1 MDIKKQPKPW
11 HIRYRYHILAAATGL
26 ALLVYTIFVIITSGT
41 KRVDKDSVVIAEAT
55 KAPFMEYVDVE
66 GLVQPI
72 KTIQVNAMEN
82 GFVER
87 VVAEEGAMLQQGDTI
102 LVLQNPE
109 LYHSIDDEQ
118 DAWSKNLRNCREQEI
133 EMNQKSINLRQQ
145 ALDAKHQMNSLKKSL

>member
-11 HIRYRYHILAAATGL
+11 YIRYRYYLLAGVAGFSLL
-26 ALLVYTIFVIITSGT
+26 AYTLSVVIASGT
-41 KRVDKDSVVIAEAT
+41 KRVDKDRVVTAEVT
-55 KAPFMEYVDVE
+55 KAPFLEYVDVE

-87 VVAEEGAMLQQGDTI
+87 VVAEEGSMLQQGDTV

-109 LYHSIDDEQ
+109 LSHSIDDEH
-118 DAWSKNLRNCREQEI
+118 DA
-133 EMNQKSINLRQQ
+133 
-145 ALDAKHQMNSLKKSL
+145 